1 MLKRFT
7 LSAAALFCVLPLSG
21 CAVGDKSASLSTVY
35 AAAAIISLLTLVGY
49 CVLVRKKDPWFLLLF
64 SSVLLVNIGYFT
76 LAVSKSL
83 EEALLANRIAYFG
96 SVFLP
101 MAMLMIILDVTNI
114 KFGRW
119 LPSLLFSLCAVVFF
133 VAASPGYLDIYYKE
147 VSFAI
152 VGGISTLQKVYGPW
166 HVLYAI
172 YLLGYF
178 AVMIGI
184 AVYVAVRK
192 KLDSVNHTVMLIIAV
207 SVNLGVWLVE
217 QMVKIDF
224 EILSLSY
231 IISEL
236 FLLGLHLA
244 ILENQQLK
252 TMVTAS
258 PAEAVEP
265 PPAPVEP
272 PAPSNPQ
279 HTRFLAGVES
289 LTQTE
294 RLVYAAYI
302 ERTTTKEI
310 MATLNITENTL
321 KFHNKNIYQKLGV
334 SSRKELVEIYKQIK
348 AEMDLRGEATDAAV

>member
-1 MLKRFT
+1 MLKRVF

-21 CAVGDKSASLSTVY
+21 CAVGDKSASLATVY
-35 AAAAIISLLTLVGY
+35 AAAAILSLLTLIGY

-64 SSVLLVNIGYFT
+64 ASVLLVNIGYLT

-101 MAMLMIILDVTNI
+101 MAMLMIILGVTHI
-114 KFGRW
+114 RFGKW
-119 LPSLLFSLCAVVFF
+119 LPALLFAFCAVVFF

-152 VGGISTLQKVYGPW
+152 VGGVSTLQKVYGPW

-184 AVYVAVRK
+184 AVYAAVRK
-192 KLDSVNHTVMLIIAV
+192 KLESINHTVILIVAV

-217 QMVKIDF
+217 QMVQIDF
-224 EILSLSY
+224 ELLSLSY

-244 ILENQQLK
+244 LLENERLK
-252 TMVTAS
+252 TMVDST
-258 PAEAVEP
+258 PDVAVEP
-265 PPAPVEP
+265 LPSPAEP
-272 PAPSNPQ
+272 PAPCNPQ
-279 HTRFLAGVES
+279 HARFLTGVES

-294 RLVYAAYI
+294 RLIYDAYI
-302 ERTTTKEI
+302 ERITTKEI
-310 MATLNITENTL
+310 MASLNITQNTL
-321 KFHNKNIYQKLGV
+321 KFHNKHIYHKLGV
-334 SSRKELVEIYKQIK
+334 SSRKELQEIYSQIN
-348 AEMDLRGEATDAAV
+348 ETE